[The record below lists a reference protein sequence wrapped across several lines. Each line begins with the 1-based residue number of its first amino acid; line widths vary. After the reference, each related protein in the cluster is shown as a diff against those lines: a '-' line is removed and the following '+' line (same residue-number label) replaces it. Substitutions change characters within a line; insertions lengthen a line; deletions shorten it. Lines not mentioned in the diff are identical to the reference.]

1 MANLDISRQ
10 ASYDQLYCVNV
21 LKSCAIER
29 GETIPGAKER
39 LDSSLKSEFGERN
52 IQRSSLPHKADNLA
66 LGGLLVASPRG
77 GAASL
82 LSSAAFIRYVAR
94 GI

>member
-1 MANLDISRQ
+1 MSKSPPTQGRQ
-10 ASYDQLYCVNV
+10 
-21 LKSCAIER
+21 
-29 GETIPGAKER
+29 
-39 LDSSLKSEFGERN
+39 
-52 IQRSSLPHKADNLA
+52 LA

-94 GI
+94 GLCGA